1 MGDFDINIINDA
13 TEDEEDTFG
22 GELDI
27 DDSSVSAPNNDF
39 CFTEADFVN
48 TVTTD
53 ETNKV
58 VWHQARHS
66 KAWKE
71 IKSLEGEEILCGSG
85 KDKNFLES
93 C

>member
-1 MGDFDINIINDA
+1 MGDVDINIINDA
-13 TEDEEDTFG
+13 TEEDEDIVG

-53 ETNKV
+53 EINKV
-58 VWHQARHS
+58 VQHQAKHS
-66 KAWKE
+66 KA
-71 IKSLEGEEILCGSG
+71 
-85 KDKNFLES
+85 
-93 C
+93 